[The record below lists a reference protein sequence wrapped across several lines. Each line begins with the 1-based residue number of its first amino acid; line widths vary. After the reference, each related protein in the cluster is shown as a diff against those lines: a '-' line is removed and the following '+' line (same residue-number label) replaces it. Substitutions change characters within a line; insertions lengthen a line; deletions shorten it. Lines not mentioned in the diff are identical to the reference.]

1 MRKSGETDS
10 LKLDTL
16 LEEKLRGTLPGV
28 GGGTLLCKLDR
39 YVWAPEIRQVVKR
52 Y

>member
-10 LKLDTL
+10 FQLDTL

-28 GGGTLLCKLDR
+28 GGGGAGGDSLM
-39 YVWAPEIRQVVKR
+39 
-52 Y
+52 